1 MEESRDVAISGLLL
15 LSALFKNQP
24 RGHYRAPGR
33 PALVPRAMVN
43 AAQMVKEKKCQPECN
58 GGVIVCEAIELFGLC
73 SQCSRLQLWLCLGL
87 QYHNAGVP
95 SNF

>member
-1 MEESRDVAISGLLL
+1 MWPSWGSFFCPRSLKTSRAVIIAHQVG
-15 LSALFKNQP
+15 
-24 RGHYRAPGR
+24 RA
-33 PALVPRAMVN
+33 RAMVN

-73 SQCSRLQLWLCLGL
+73 WQCSPLQLRLCLGL
-87 QYHNAGVP
+87 QYHNVGVP